1 MPVTAAMMPVRNA
14 AALALASLVNRG
26 LLVYADQGDQG
37 DLLQPG
43 PDSLDVRHT
52 PNLLSVDT
60 AIVVLCPLSSG
71 STSP

>member
-1 MPVTAAMMPVRNA
+1 MPVTAAMMTVRNA
-14 AALALASLVNRG
+14 AALALASLLNRG
-26 LLVYADQGDQG
+26 LLVHADQG

-43 PDSLDVRHT
+43 LDFLDVRHT